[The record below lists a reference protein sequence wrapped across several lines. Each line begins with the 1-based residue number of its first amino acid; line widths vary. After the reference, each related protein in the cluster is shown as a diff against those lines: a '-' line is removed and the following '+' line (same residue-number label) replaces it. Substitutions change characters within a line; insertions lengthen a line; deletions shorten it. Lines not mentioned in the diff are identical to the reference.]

1 MPSKPVHAKGFLITT
16 AIDYPSGRPH
26 LGHAYEKICTDVIA
40 RYKRLQGFDVH
51 FSTGTDEH
59 GMKIQR
65 CAQKDGKTPK
75 EYVDAMSA
83 HFRELC
89 SGLSISCDDFIR
101 TTEQRHVKT
110 AQEIFRRIYEKG
122 EIYKGVY
129 EGLYCVDCE
138 TYYMRKDLPGD
149 KCPVHGTQP
158 DVVSEESYFFQMGK
172 YREKL
177 IEHIEK
183 HPGFILPESR
193 RNEMLSRLKE
203 PLKDLSVS
211 RTGFSWGVPVP
222 VDEKHVQY
230 VWMDAL
236 VNYLSTVGWPH
247 GTSKKF
253 WPAAMH
259 VIGKDIV
266 WHHTVIWGSILMAAG
281 IELPRTV
288 YVHGFVNNRGEKM
301 SKSKGTVVDPVALA
315 EEYGADSLRYFLVSE
330 IPFGEDG
337 DFSVEALVA
346 RNNGELVNNF
356 GNLANRILTFIDS
369 NADGKVP
376 KPGALDELDESVEK
390 KIAEHADKA
399 ASLMDAYNL
408 QGALDEL
415 MKLSK
420 FGNEYFQAKEPWKK
434 ESANC
439 LYLGANL
446 LRSLAITLSPFVP
459 VSAEKLW
466 GYLGLDGSVHAQSWG
481 GAKEMPI
488 KPGHMIKKPEPLFRK
503 FTQ

>member
-1 MPSKPVHAKGFLITT
+1 LSSKPAHAKGFLITT

-40 RYKRLQGFDVH
+40 RYKRLKGFDVH

-65 CAQKDGKTPK
+65 CAEKEKKTPQ

-89 SGLSISCDDFIR
+89 SVLSISYDDFIR
-101 TTEQRHVKT
+101 TTEKRHIKT
-110 AQEIFRRIYEKG
+110 AQEIFRRIHKKG

-138 TYYMRKDLPGD
+138 TFYMRKDLPGD
-149 KCPVHGTQP
+149 KCPVHGTEP
-158 DVVSEESYFFQMGK
+158 EVVSEESYFFQMGK

-177 IEHIEK
+177 IEHIRK
-183 HPGFILPESR
+183 HPEFILPPSR
-193 RNEMLSRLKE
+193 RNEILNRLKE

-211 RTGFSWGVPVP
+211 RNSYSWGVPIP

-236 VNYLSTVGWPH
+236 INYLSTVGWP
-247 GTSKKF
+247 SEKSEKF
-253 WPAAMH
+253 WPTAMH

-288 YVHGFVNNRGEKM
+288 YVHGFVNIRGEKM
-301 SKSKGTVVDPVALA
+301 SKSKGAVVDPIKLT
-315 EEYGADSLRYFLVSE
+315 EEYGADTLRYVLISE

-337 DFSVEALVA
+337 DFSAEALVA
-346 RNNGELVNNF
+346 RNNGELVNNL
-356 GNLANRILTFIDS
+356 GNLVNRVLTFIYTKS
-369 NADGKVP
+369 GGKIP
-376 KPGALDELDESVEK
+376 KPAGMDTLDSQVGKKICGHADRASALLDEF
-390 KIAEHADKA
+390 
-399 ASLMDAYNL
+399 NL

-420 FGNEYFQAKEPWKK
+420 FGNEYFQAKEPWKN
-434 ESANC
+434 ENANC

-446 LRSLAITLSPFVP
+446 LRSLAITLSPFIP
-459 VSAEKLW
+459 QSAEKIW
-466 GYLGLDGSVHAQSWG
+466 GYLSLEGSVHKQKWES
-481 GAKEMPI
+481 AKEMKI
-488 KPGHMIKKPEPLFRK
+488 AGGHTIKKPEPLFRK
-503 FTQ
+503 F

>member
-1 MPSKPVHAKGFLITT
+1 MPYFLITT

-40 RYKRLQGFDVH
+40 RYKRLQGFTVH

-59 GMKIQR
+59 GMKILR
-65 CAQKDGKTPK
+65 CAQKEGKTPQ

-83 HFRELC
+83 HYRELC
-89 SGLSISCDDFIR
+89 SALSISYDDFIR
-101 TTEQRHVKT
+101 TTEKRHVKT
-110 AQEIFRRIYEKG
+110 AQEIFRRIHAKG

-149 KCPVHGTQP
+149 KCPVHGTEP
-158 DVVSEESYFFQMGK
+158 DVVREESYFFQMGK

-177 IEHIEK
+177 LEHIKK
-183 HPGFILPESR
+183 HPEFILPESR
-193 RNEMLSRLKE
+193 RNEIVSRLKE

-211 RTGFSWGVPVP
+211 RTGFNWGVPVP
-222 VDEKHVQY
+222 IDERHVQY

-236 VNYLSTVGWPH
+236 INYLSTVGWPDEK
-247 GTSKKF
+247 SEKF
-253 WPAAMH
+253 WPTAMH

-281 IELPRTV
+281 IKLPKTV
-288 YVHGFVNNRGEKM
+288 FVHGFVNIRGEKM
-301 SKSKGTVVDPVALA
+301 SKSKGTVVDPIKLA
-315 EEYGADSLRYFLVSE
+315 EEYGADPLRYFLVSE

-337 DFSVEALVA
+337 DFSAEALVA
-346 RNNGELVNNF
+346 RNNGELVNNL
-356 GNLANRILTFIDS
+356 GNLVNRILTFVQS
-369 NADGKVP
+369 KNGGKIP
-376 KPGALDELDESVEK
+376 KPGAFDSLDSQVEK
-390 KIAEHADKA
+390 KICGHVDRAAE
-399 ASLMDAYNL
+399 LLDALNL

-420 FGNEYFQAKEPWKK
+420 FGNEYFQAKEPWRK
-434 ESANC
+434 ENANC

-446 LRSLAITLSPFVP
+446 LRSLAITMSPFIP
-459 VSAEKLW
+459 QSAEKIW
-466 GYLGLDGSVHAQSWG
+466 GYLNMEGSVHKQKWES
-481 GAKEMPI
+481 AKEMKI
-488 KPGHMIKKPEPLFRK
+488 AGGHTIRKPEPLFRK
-503 FTQ
+503 FNTL

>member
-1 MPSKPVHAKGFLITT
+1 MKKGFLITT

-26 LGHAYEKICTDVIA
+26 MGHAYEKICTDVIA
-40 RYKRLQGFDVH
+40 RYKRLRGLRVH

-65 CAQKDGKTPK
+65 CAAKEKKTPQQ
-75 EYVDAMSA
+75 YVDGMAA

-89 SGLSISCDDFIR
+89 SILNISYDDFIR
-101 TTEQRHVKT
+101 TTEKRHVKT

-138 TYYMRKDLPGD
+138 TYYTRKDLLND
-149 KCPVHGTQP
+149 RCPVHGTEP
-158 DVVSEESYFFQMGK
+158 DVVREESYFFQMGK

-177 IEHIEK
+177 VKHIKEN
-183 HPGFILPESR
+183 PDFIRPESK
-193 RNEMLSRLKE
+193 RNEILNRLDE

-211 RTGFSWGVPVP
+211 RASFSWGVPVP
-222 VDEKHVQY
+222 TDPKHVQY

-236 VNYLSTVGWPH
+236 VNYLSTVGWPE
-247 GTSKKF
+247 GRSKEF

-281 IELPRTV
+281 VELPRTV
-288 YVHGFVNNRGEKM
+288 FVHGFVNVKGKKM
-301 SKSKGTVVDPVALA
+301 SKSAGEVVDPVRLA
-315 EEYGADSLRYFLVSE
+315 GDYSADALRYFLISE

-337 DFSVEALVA
+337 DFSVESLIT
-346 RNNGELVNNF
+346 RNNDELVNNL
-356 GNLANRILTFIDS
+356 GNLVNRILTFIYSKSGGKGPMHIGYDDL
-369 NADGKVP
+369 DGQVA
-376 KPGALDELDESVEK
+376 G
-390 KIAEHADKA
+390 KIAEHADRA
-399 ASLMDAYNL
+399 ADLMDGMNL
-408 QGALDEL
+408 QAALDEV

-420 FGNEYFQAKEPWKK
+420 FGNEYFQQKAPWKNDP
-434 ESANC
+434 ENC

-446 LRSLAITLSPFVP
+446 LRSLAIMISPFIP
-459 VSAEKLW
+459 ESAEKMW
-466 GYLGLDGSVHAQSWG
+466 GYLNLQGSVHSQSWETVKELKLKG
-481 GAKEMPI
+481 GHVI
-488 KPGHMIKKPEPLFRK
+488 NQPEPLFVK
-503 FTQ
+503 FRQ